1 MLKAT
6 YKARGQE
13 VLDFLAN
20 SFLPSKNSPPQT
32 TADFVTKL
40 RDLDPKDFRRYF
52 MDFVRVSSQ
61 PQPNGH

>member
-20 SFLPSKNSPPQT
+20 SFLPSQNAPQET
-32 TADFVTKL
+32 IIELVTKL
-40 RDLDPKDFRRYF
+40 QNEDQKAFRKYF
-52 MDFVRVSSQ
+52 TAFLQARR
-61 PQPNGH
+61 